1 MDLDRRRHSIGRG
14 EKELVGLVLI
24 GGGASDVG
32 DCVVESERV
41 LKRVINDELL
51 ESLLRVCLSFVN
63 IMHSIG
69 SLDSNSISIGTI
81 LTQCLIY
88 STLIIQEETA
98 VVH

>member
-1 MDLDRRRHSIGRG
+1 VDLDRGRHTIGRG
-14 EKELVGLVLI
+14 QKELMVLVFI
-24 GGGASDVG
+24 GGRASDVG
-32 DCVVESERV
+32 DCEVESEGV

-63 IMHSIG
+63 KMHSIG

-81 LTQCLIY
+81 LTQRLIY
-88 STLIIQEETA
+88 STFIIQEETA